1 MFEMF
6 EVRTQKSPQG
16 FHLAGSQDFDDG
28 SGNHQPRI
36 LVELA
41 ESEQSTQSFEISCF
55 FSIQLWF
62 VYLNVYQLLDLIR

>member
-1 MFEMF
+1 MLRKTLSEKEDQMFKMF

-41 ESEQSTQSFEISCF
+41 GVEPASEITTPSA
-55 FSIQLWF
+55 LHA
-62 VYLNVYQLLDLIR
+62 

>member
-1 MFEMF
+1 MGLKGWDLISWHQTS
-6 EVRTQKSPQG
+6 RDKLQTQKSPQG

-41 ESEQSTQSFEISCF
+41 GVEPASEITTPSA
-55 FSIQLWF
+55 LHA
-62 VYLNVYQLLDLIR
+62 

>member
-1 MFEMF
+1 MFKMF

-41 ESEQSTQSFEISCF
+41 KSEKAMQTYVI
-55 FSIQLWF
+55 
-62 VYLNVYQLLDLIR
+62 